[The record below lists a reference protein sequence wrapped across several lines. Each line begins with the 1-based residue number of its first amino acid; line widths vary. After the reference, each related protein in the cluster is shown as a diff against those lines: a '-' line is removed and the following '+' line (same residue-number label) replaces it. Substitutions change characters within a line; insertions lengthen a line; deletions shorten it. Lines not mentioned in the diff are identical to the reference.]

1 MQPLR
6 LAADA
11 KAGLVHV
18 LDRRARYEVTE
29 RFDEIR
35 KPPSES
41 LAHPGDG
48 RGDQL
53 DAEQIGHQLGQA
65 ILGQQLIM
73 QQIGNERGDPLAVL
87 HRRVDPV
94 GKQGPRMCPT
104 GQASAIV
111 RAMFGGDERCRLG

>member
-18 LDRRARYEVTE
+18 LDRRARDEVTE
-29 RFDEIR
+29 QLRR
-35 KPPSES
+35 SLASRPRG

-48 RGDQL
+48 RGDQR

-65 ILGQQLIM
+65 ILGQQLTV
-73 QQIGNERGDPLAVL
+73 QQVDHKRDDPLAVL
-87 HRRVDPV
+87 HRCGNPFGKEARV
-94 GKQGPRMCPT
+94 
-104 GQASAIV
+104 ASRTIGIGNHARDV
-111 RAMFGGDERCRLG
+111 R